1 MMILVAEDDRVS
13 CGILERYV
21 LKWGFACH
29 TAIDGDQAWSIIQKN
44 PDIALAII
52 DWHMPGLNGIE
63 LCKKIRSEMS
73 DNPMHLIL
81 LTGRKEKKDVLTAF
95 AAGVDDFIT
104 KPFDPLELHSRI
116 KVGQR
121 LVESNRQLLRQNRKL
136 AEFAK
141 EMEILA
147 EERARMLV
155 HSDRLATLG
164 VLAAGIAH
172 EINNPTTFISGNAQT
187 LERCQPTIEQGL
199 RALLAQEPD
208 KERRI
213 NLILEDYPKM
223 TQGIRSG
230 VKRIA
235 LIVNH
240 LKSFSRKSDSR
251 NLTPID
257 LHRSIENA
265 LMLCNNRL
273 KHRFE
278 VIREFDPTIT
288 KVNGDA
294 QRLEQVFVNL
304 IVNAT
309 DAMAD
314 TPKKQLRIT
323 TTLEDERIR
332 ICFIDTG
339 TGVPDDKIEQIFQ
352 PFYTTKDPGKGTG
365 LGLAVSDGI
374 VTEHNGVLN
383 VRNSSE
389 GGACFSI
396 VLPNPD
402 KPPTLITRNKEP
414 AP

>member
-1 MMILVAEDDRVS
+1 MKILVAEDDRVS

-21 LKWGFACH
+21 LKWGYECQ
-29 TAIDGDQAWSIIQKN
+29 TAADGNQAWQYIQDN
-44 PDIALAII
+44 PDIALAIL

-63 LCKKIRSEMS
+63 LCKKIRQNMA
-73 DNPMHLIL
+73 DNPTHLIL

-121 LVESNRQLLRQNRKL
+121 LVESNRKLLDQNQKL
-136 AEFAK
+136 AHYAK
-141 EMEILA
+141 EMETLA

-172 EINNPTTFISGNAQT
+172 EINNPTTFISGNTQT
-187 LERCQPTIEQGL
+187 LERCLPTIEKGL
-199 RALLAQEPD
+199 NCLLSEQPEKA
-208 KERRI
+208 KRI
-213 NLILEDYPKM
+213 NLILEDLPKM

-235 LIVNH
+235 AIVNH

-251 NLTPID
+251 DLRPVD
-257 LHRSIENA
+257 LHQSLENS
-265 LMLCNNRL
+265 LLLCNNRL
-273 KHRFE
+273 KHSVS
-278 VIREFDPTIT
+278 VIREFDTDIDH
-288 KVNGDA
+288 VMGDA

-309 DAMAD
+309 DAMSDAH
-314 TPKKQLRIT
+314 KKQLRIST
-323 TTLEDERIR
+323 TIEDERIR
-332 ICFIDTG
+332 VCFIDNG
-339 TGVPDDKIEQIFQ
+339 PGVPEDQIEQIFQ

-374 VTEHNGVLN
+374 VTEHNGTLT
-383 VRNSSE
+383 VRNTDA

-396 VLPNPD
+396 VLPNP
-402 KPPTLITRNKEP
+402 KKQPTLGS
-414 AP
+414 

>member
-21 LKWGFACH
+21 LKWGFACV
-29 TAIDGDQAWSIIQKN
+29 TAVDGEKAWQAIQEN

-52 DWHMPGLNGIE
+52 DWHMPGLTGIE
-63 LCKKIRSEMS
+63 LCKKIRIEMS
-73 DNPMHLIL
+73 ESPLHLIL

-121 LVESNRQLLRQNRKL
+121 LVESNRKLIHQNRQL

-141 EMEILA
+141 EMESLA
-147 EERARMLV
+147 EERARMLI

-187 LERCQPTIEQGL
+187 LERCIPTIEKGL
-199 RALLAQEPD
+199 RHLLESEPD
-208 KERRI
+208 KARRI
-213 NLILEDYPKM
+213 NLILEDFPKM
-223 TQGIRSG
+223 TQGIRNG
-230 VKRIA
+230 VKRISS
-235 LIVNH
+235 IVNH
-240 LKSFSRKSDSR
+240 LKSFSRKSDTR
-251 NLTPID
+251 DLVPVD
-257 LHRSIENA
+257 LHQSLENA
-265 LMLCNNRL
+265 LLLCNNRL
-273 KHRFE
+273 KHKFE
-278 VIREFDPTIT
+278 VVRDFDMAVST
-288 KVNGDA
+288 VNGDA

-309 DAMAD
+309 DAMVD
-314 TPKKQLRIT
+314 TPTKQLRIVT
-323 TTLEDERIR
+323 QLENDRIR
-332 ICFIDTG
+332 IHFIDTG
-339 TGVPDDKIEQIFQ
+339 TGVPEEKIDQIFQ

-374 VTEHNGVLN
+374 ITEHNGALT
-383 VRNSSE
+383 VRNIDG

-396 VLPNPD
+396 VLPNPA
-402 KPPTLITRNKEP
+402 KPPTLG
-414 AP
+414 